1 MNAGSF
7 DKGHVDPQVPEDF
20 FVFRSE
26 AMAKVMRLIRKAVA
40 ADVPVLILGE
50 TGCGKELVAQAIHR
64 CGARRERP
72 FFAQNTGALPDT
84 LLESELFGHA
94 RGAFSGAHEAKAGLL
109 EAADGGTLF
118 LDEIGEAS
126 PALQVRLLRFL
137 ETGSLRR
144 VGETRDR
151 TSRVRIVA
159 ATHRDLE
166 ADVEAGR
173 FRADLFYRLNA
184 FPIVLPPL
192 RERRE
197 DIPLLA
203 EHFLAELGKSL
214 GRQLRPLDAENMARL
229 ASMPWKG
236 NVRELKNYL
245 HRLVLLSSNGILH
258 VGENAGAG
266 ADAKVSGQAG
276 VLTLEEVER
285 NHIREVVSQVG
296 GNQSRAANLLGM
308 KRSTLRFRMEKLG
321 LL

>member
-64 CGARRERP
+64 CGTRRERP

-84 LLESELFGHA
+84 LLESELFGHS

-214 GRQLRPLDAENMARL
+214 GRQLRPLDAESQARL
-229 ASMPWKG
+229 SAMPWKG